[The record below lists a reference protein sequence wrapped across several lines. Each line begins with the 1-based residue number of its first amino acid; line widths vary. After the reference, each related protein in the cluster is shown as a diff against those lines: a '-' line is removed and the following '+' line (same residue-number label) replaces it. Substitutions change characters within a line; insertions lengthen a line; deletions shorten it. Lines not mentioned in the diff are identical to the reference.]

1 MKTYTEYEPNDINF
15 GGKDKEGDPIHSFL
29 MVQILLIG
37 LTGMNKQPDD
47 PPDDPLYPLKRHVAQ
62 FLNSM
67 EKEGLTLT
75 SAELPAAFKES
86 SRG

>member
-1 MKTYTEYEPNDINF
+1 MKTYTEYEARDIRIT
-15 GGKDKEGDPIHSFL
+15 KDDSDPIHMFL
-29 MVQILLIG
+29 MVQILIIG

-47 PPDDPLYPLKRHVAQ
+47 PTDDPLYPLKRHVAQ

-67 EKEGLTLT
+67 EKEGLTIT

-86 SRG
+86 AHG

>member
-1 MKTYTEYEPNDINF
+1 MKTYTEYEARDIKI
-15 GGKDKEGDPIHSFL
+15 GKDSGEDPIHTFL
-29 MVQILLIG
+29 MVQVLLIG

-47 PPDDPLYPLKRHVAQ
+47 PPNDPLFPLKRHVAQ

-67 EKEGLTLT
+67 EREGLTLT